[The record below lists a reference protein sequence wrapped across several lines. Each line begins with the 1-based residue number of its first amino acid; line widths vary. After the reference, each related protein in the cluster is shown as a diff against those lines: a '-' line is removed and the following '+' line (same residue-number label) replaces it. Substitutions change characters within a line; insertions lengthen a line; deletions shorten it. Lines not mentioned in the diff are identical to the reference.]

1 MAQYYKLHKN
11 DYVYH
16 PLEMIK
22 IIDTCIEKLTSA
34 DNLYH
39 DNEIK
44 EGLCR
49 LLHINAMLLYPEKT
63 YYCSNLHNLLLD
75 FNPHK
80 KDQDF
85 LTSNFYPFW
94 YSVKVENGAITKRLS
109 ILIDMKVEVLHQYTE
124 GAE

>member
-1 MAQYYKLHKN
+1 MSILHKN
-11 DYVYH
+11 DYIYH
-16 PLEMIK
+16 PLEMMK
-22 IIDTCIEKLTSA
+22 IIDTCIEELTSA
-34 DNLYH
+34 DNLFN
-39 DNEIK
+39 DNTIR

-49 LLHINAMLLYPEKT
+49 LVHINALHLYPEKN
-63 YYCSNLHNLLLD
+63 YICSNLHNLLLD

-94 YSVKVENGAITKRLS
+94 FSVKADNGAITKRLS